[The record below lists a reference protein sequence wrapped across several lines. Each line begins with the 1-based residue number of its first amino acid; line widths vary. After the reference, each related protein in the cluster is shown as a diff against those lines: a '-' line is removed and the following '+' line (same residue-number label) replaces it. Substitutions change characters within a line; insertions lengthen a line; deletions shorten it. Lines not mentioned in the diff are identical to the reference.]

1 MVRFKMDGY
10 LNDITA
16 SIILKIEE
24 SDSKDYLKSSQFNFE
39 IPRYDLKNHI
49 WEKYL
54 KDIDMM
60 FSDDDIT
67 IAFSNTCKHLCGI
80 AEYEDRPRPNTYFN
94 VWN

>member
-49 WEKYL
+49 WENDL
-54 KDIDMM
+54 KDIEMM

-67 IAFSNTCKHLCGI
+67 TAFSNTCKHLCEI
-80 AEYEDRPRPNTYFN
+80 AEYEDRARPNTYFN

>member
-10 LNDITA
+10 LDGITA

-39 IPRYDLKNHI
+39 IPMYDLKNHI
-49 WEKYL
+49 WKKYV
-54 KDIDMM
+54 KDVDMM

-67 IAFSNTCKHLCGI
+67 NAFKETCIHLRAM

-94 VWN
+94 IWN